1 MQSNSIKDSLSA
13 ARIGTYENALGGLA
27 SVQRTEKALKLYM
40 WNAQISAAFFVPL
53 HVCEVITRNAVSE
66 VLETVYGAR
75 WPWSPG
81 FERSLPN
88 PAHGYKPKVD
98 LMTVTRNQTTTGK
111 VIPELKFVFWQ
122 KMLTGRFDSRLW
134 SNHILT
140 AFPHAAAQGLNAG
153 QLRQNLYNDLET
165 VRKLRN
171 RIAHHEPIISR
182 NLEDDFATIKRLI
195 AYRCQ
200 HSLEWMQ
207 NNQMLLP
214 LLTLKPF

>member
-1 MQSNSIKDSLSA
+1 MSSNSIKASLSA
-13 ARIGTYENALGGLA
+13 ARIGTYENALGGAA

-53 HVCEVITRNAVSE
+53 HLCEVITRNAVSE

-75 WPWSPG
+75 WPWSLG

-98 LMTVTRNQTTTGK
+98 LMTVTGSQATTGK

-122 KMLTGRFDSRLW
+122 KMLTGRFDNRLW

-140 AFPHAAAQGLNAG
+140 AFPHAAALGLNAA

-182 NLEDDFATIKRLI
+182 NLEDDFATIKRII

>member
-1 MQSNSIKDSLSA
+1 MPSNSIKASLSA
-13 ARIGTYENALGGLA
+13 ARIGTYENAFNGPGSA
-27 SVQRTEKALKLYM
+27 QQTEKALKLYM

-53 HVCEVITRNAVSE
+53 HLCEVITRNAVSE

-88 PAHGYKPKVD
+88 PSYGYKPKDD
-98 LMTVTRNQTTTGK
+98 LTSNRGRQPTTGK

-134 SNHILT
+134 NKHILT
-140 AFPHAAAQGLNAG
+140 AFPHAAAQGVNAAT
-153 QLRQNLYNDLET
+153 LRQNLYNDLET

-182 NLEDDFATIKRLI
+182 NLEDDFDTIKRII
-195 AYRCQ
+195 AYRCL

-207 NNQMLLP
+207 SNQMLLP